1 MQYERGN
8 KMRTDTLFRVK
19 VSFIGILMLL
29 FTLIFAC
36 SRGEQPQE
44 KKAAVRATNPYSNE
58 SVFDEVQ
65 RKLKENPNDVD
76 ALFHLAD
83 LYERNAQYKEA
94 IDAYT
99 KVLKFKPEAGYIYFK
114 MGTAYDR
121 INQPAEAV
129 KAFQSALKY
138 MPSYAV
144 AYNNMGVAYGKLNK
158 PDEEI
163 TALNKAIKL
172 RPKYASARYNLGITY
187 MKIGNRKEAL
197 RQYEALKIFDEGAA
211 EALMKE
217 IGKTPSAQKK

>member
-1 MQYERGN
+1 MRYERGN
-8 KMRTDTLFRVK
+8 KMRTATLLRLK
-19 VSFIGILMLL
+19 VCFIGILMLL
-29 FTLIFAC
+29 FSLIFAC

-44 KKAAVRATNPYSNE
+44 KKAAVRTTNPYSNE

-94 IDAYT
+94 IETYT
-99 KVLKFKPEAGYIYFK
+99 KALKFKPEAGYIYFK

-163 TALNKAIKL
+163 TALNKAIKI
-172 RPKYASARYNLGITY
+172 RPKYASARYNLGMTY

-197 RQYEALKIFDEGAA
+197 RQYEALKNFDEGTA

-217 IGKTPSAQKK
+217 IGKTP